1 MADGTDG
8 IASDLAPSGVLR
20 AAINLGNPV
29 LAQGTSDAPEG
40 VTIDIGREIA
50 ARLGVG
56 VEFVCFDAARDSFA
70 ALITG
75 QADICFLG
83 IEPARAGEVA
93 FTAPYVL
100 IEGVYA
106 VPDRSPLATVAD
118 VDSPGVRIG
127 VKHGSAYDLFLSRT
141 LRHALVVR
149 GGEGTEVFLT
159 ENLEAAAGVREPV
172 TEFVSSHPGV
182 RLIEGR
188 FMEIRQAV
196 GTTKAKRPE
205 TIRFLS
211 ALVEDL
217 KASGFIADSLRRSGQ
232 TAPVAPPASLATLCQ
247 CPAPQTEMVVP
258 TPTVRSAR
266 SSRETPRRPGSWKP
280 RT

>member
-1 MADGTDG
+1 MGDGSVG
-8 IASDLAPSGVLR
+8 SANDLAPSGALR

-29 LAQGTSDAPEG
+29 LAQGTPAEPRG

-50 ARLGVG
+50 ARLGVV
-56 VEFVCFDAARDSFA
+56 VEFVCFDAARDSLA
-70 ALITG
+70 ALMTG
-75 QADICFLG
+75 RADICFLG
-83 IEPARAGEVA
+83 IEPARADEVA

-127 VKHGSAYDLFLSRT
+127 VNRGSAYDLFLSRT
-141 LRHALVVR
+141 LRHAEVVR
-149 GGEGTEVFLT
+149 GEEGTEVFLT

-172 TEFVSSHPGV
+172 TEFVSSHPGI

-205 TIRFLS
+205 TIRFLHGI
-211 ALVEDL
+211 VEDL

-232 TAPVAPPASLATLCQ
+232 TASVAPPA
-247 CPAPQTEMVVP
+247 
-258 TPTVRSAR
+258 
-266 SSRETPRRPGSWKP
+266 
-280 RT
+280 

>member
-1 MADGTDG
+1 MSERTAG
-8 IASDLAPSGVLR
+8 IASDLAPHGVLR

-29 LAQGTSDAPEG
+29 LAQGTAAAPRG

-50 ARLGVG
+50 ARLGIG
-56 VEFVCFDAARDSFA
+56 AEFVCFDAARDSFG
-70 ALITG
+70 ALMTG
-75 QADICFLG
+75 RADICFLG

-106 VPDRSPLATVAD
+106 VPDRSPLVTVAD

-127 VKHGSAYDLFLSRT
+127 VKQGSAYDLFLSRT
-141 LRHALVVR
+141 LRQATVVR
-149 GGEGTEVFLT
+149 GAEGTEVFRT
-159 ENLEAAAGVREPV
+159 ANLEAAAGVREPV
-172 TEFVSSHPGV
+172 TEFVSAHPGI

-196 GTTKAKRPE
+196 GTAKDKRTE
-205 TIRFLS
+205 TTQFLHG
-211 ALVEDL
+211 LVEEL

-232 TAPVAPPASLATLCQ
+232 TASVAPPA
-247 CPAPQTEMVVP
+247 
-258 TPTVRSAR
+258 
-266 SSRETPRRPGSWKP
+266 
-280 RT
+280 